1 MSAIATLTHMKE
13 QLQAC
18 QQGTLSVTE
27 LTAAW
32 RSKADQLE
40 LPPRFGEVLDHVLDR
55 LESGALFSE
64 ESCSFSQRDLLASL
78 QVWADK
84 AQAQLVQDSTMKNGE
99 HEWPAASDL
108 AAP

>member
-1 MSAIATLTHMKE
+1 MSAIATLTRMTE

-27 LTAAW
+27 LAASW

-40 LPPRFGEVLDHVLDR
+40 LPTRFGEVLGNVLDR

-64 ESCSFSQRDLLASL
+64 ESCSFSQKDLLASL
-78 QVWADK
+78 QLWAEK
-84 AQAQLVQDSTMKNGE
+84 AQAQLSKEQ
-99 HEWPAASDL
+99 P
-108 AAP
+108 